1 MTNYFF
7 ITTSNSFCFAGVK
20 RKNISE
26 DDTDNILLVQPEP
39 EQSKVRK
46 IESETEISD
55 TKITNAVSQ
64 NELLSKVDSELFK
77 EYSELFKTLSGDPDL
92 LNEYRTQP
100 DTKAYRYF
108 EQSNE
113 YFKGSEDD
121 SRSYIYGTSDRAANK
136 RRCGKKYFSD
146 INFIVHSNLD
156 IVNKTQLPFW
166 GFTKQIILDM

>member
-1 MTNYFF
+1 M
-7 ITTSNSFCFAGVK
+7 
-20 RKNISE
+20 
-26 DDTDNILLVQPEP
+26 VQPEP

-46 IESETEISD
+46 IESETVNPITEVSD
-55 TKITNAVSQ
+55 TKITNVASQ

-77 EYSELFKTLSGDPDL
+77 TLSGDPDSL
-92 LNEYRTQP
+92 DEYRTQP

-121 SRSYIYGTSDRAANK
+121 GRSYIYGTSDRAANK

-146 INFIVHSNLD
+146 IYFIVHSNLEITNLD
-156 IVNKTQLPFW
+156 IVNFP
-166 GFTKQIILDM
+166 I

>member
-7 ITTSNSFCFAGVK
+7 ITTSNSFCFTGVK

-46 IESETEISD
+46 IESEIVNPITEISD
-55 TKITNAVSQ
+55 TKITNVASQ

-77 EYSELFKTLSGDPDL
+77 GDSELFKTLSGDPDL

-146 INFIVHSNLD
+146 IYFIVHSNLEITNLD
-156 IVNKTQLPFW
+156 IVNFP
-166 GFTKQIILDM
+166 I

>member
-1 MTNYFF
+1 MINYCF
-7 ITTSNSFCFAGVK
+7 ITTSNSFCFTGVK

-46 IESETEISD
+46 IESEIVVNPITEISD
-55 TKITNAVSQ
+55 TKITNVASQ

-77 EYSELFKTLSGDPDL
+77 TLSGDPDSL
-92 LNEYRTQP
+92 GEYRTQP

-146 INFIVHSNLD
+146 INFIEHSNLDITNLD
-156 IVNKTQLPFW
+156 IVNKTELPF
-166 GFTKQIILDM
+166 

>member
-1 MTNYFF
+1 MINYCF
-7 ITTSNSFCFAGVK
+7 IKTSNSFCFTGVK

-26 DDTDNILLVQPEP
+26 DDTDNILLVQPEL
-39 EQSKVRK
+39 EQYKVRK
-46 IESETEISD
+46 IESETVNPITEISD

-77 EYSELFKTLSGDPDL
+77 EYSELFKTLSGDPDSL
-92 LNEYRTQP
+92 DEYRTQP

-146 INFIVHSNLD
+146 IYFIVHSNLEITNLD
-156 IVNKTQLPFW
+156 IVNFA
-166 GFTKQIILDM
+166 I

>member
-1 MTNYFF
+1 MINYFF
-7 ITTSNSFCFAGVK
+7 IKTSNSFCFSGVK

-46 IESETEISD
+46 IESEIVNPITEISD
-55 TKITNAVSQ
+55 TKITNVASQ

-77 EYSELFKTLSGDPDL
+77 TLSGDPDSL
-92 LNEYRTQP
+92 GEYRTQP

-146 INFIVHSNLD
+146 IYFIVHSNLEITNLD
-156 IVNKTQLPFW
+156 IVNL
-166 GFTKQIILDM
+166 GI

>member
-46 IESETEISD
+46 IESEIVYPITEISD
-55 TKITNAVSQ
+55 TKITNVASQ
-64 NELLSKVDSELFK
+64 SELLSKVDSDLFK
-77 EYSELFKTLSGDPDL
+77 EDSELFKTLSGDPDSL
-92 LNEYRTQP
+92 GEYRTQP

-146 INFIVHSNLD
+146 INFMIHSNLEIMNLD
-156 IVNKTQLPFW
+156 IVKFP
-166 GFTKQIILDM
+166 I

>member
-1 MTNYFF
+1 MINYFF
-7 ITTSNSFCFAGVK
+7 IKTSNSFCFSGVK

-39 EQSKVRK
+39 EHSKVRK
-46 IESETEISD
+46 IESETVNPITEMSD
-55 TKITNAVSQ
+55 TKITNVASQ

-77 EYSELFKTLSGDPDL
+77 ED
-92 LNEYRTQP
+92 
-100 DTKAYRYF
+100 F

-146 INFIVHSNLD
+146 ICFIVHSNLEKTNLD
-156 IVNKTQLPFW
+156 IVNFP
-166 GFTKQIILDM
+166 I

>member
-1 MTNYFF
+1 MINYFF
-7 ITTSNSFCFAGVK
+7 IKTSNSFCFSGVK

-46 IESETEISD
+46 IESETVNPITEMSD
-55 TKITNAVSQ
+55 TKITNVASQ

-77 EYSELFKTLSGDPDL
+77 TLSGDPDSID
-92 LNEYRTQP
+92 EYRTQP
-100 DTKAYRYF
+100 DTKVYRYF

-146 INFIVHSNLD
+146 INFMIHSNLEIMNLD
-156 IVNKTQLPFW
+156 IVNFP
-166 GFTKQIILDM
+166 I

>member
-1 MTNYFF
+1 M
-7 ITTSNSFCFAGVK
+7 
-20 RKNISE
+20 
-26 DDTDNILLVQPEP
+26 LVQPEP

-46 IESETEISD
+46 IESETVNPITEVSD
-55 TKITNAVSQ
+55 TKITNVASQ

-77 EYSELFKTLSGDPDL
+77 TLSGDPDSL
-92 LNEYRTQP
+92 DEYRTQP

-121 SRSYIYGTSDRAANK
+121 GRSYIYGTSDRAANK

-146 INFIVHSNLD
+146 IYFIVHSNLEITNLD
-156 IVNKTQLPFW
+156 IVNFAL
-166 GFTKQIILDM
+166 L

>member
-1 MTNYFF
+1 MINYFF
-7 ITTSNSFCFAGVK
+7 IKTSNSFCFTGVK

-46 IESETEISD
+46 IESETVNPITEISE
-55 TKITNAVSQ
+55 TKITNVASQ
-64 NELLSKVDSELFK
+64 NKLLSKVD
-77 EYSELFKTLSGDPDL
+77 SELFKTLSGDPDSL
-92 LNEYRTQP
+92 GEYRTQP
-100 DTKAYRYF
+100 DTKVYRYF

-146 INFIVHSNLD
+146 INFIVHSNLEITNLD
-156 IVNKTQLPFW
+156 IVNFP
-166 GFTKQIILDM
+166 I